1 MKNKNNT
8 DNTEMDISM
17 EIKSALQWFKDN
29 EIPAYR
35 VDDNIYVQAGRDTDV
50 QISTM
55 DILYRAELHQGF
67 VRD

>member
-1 MKNKNNT
+1 
-8 DNTEMDISM
+8 M

-29 EIPAYR
+29 GISAYR
-35 VDDNIYVQAGRDTDV
+35 VDDNVYVKAGWNVDI